1 MGNDW
6 NNQFWCYVWLLQSLI
21 LKSSLLGKLFLVWF
35 QLHLIIR
42 WVILVLSRETKI
54 FRDWLYVAWLK
65 ENVYNCLT
73 CDCQEI
79 CIRIFNVLLDKKM
92 KAWHLLFFF
101 FSTGDFSCLKVLM
114 NELPITQRYGIWKA
128 HKKVPRKITRWWFCL
143 WDTFLSIWE
152 YTRL

>member
-101 FSTGDFSCLKVLM
+101 FFNRGLFMSQGLNEWITHYPEVWDMKST
-114 NELPITQRYGIWKA
+114 
-128 HKKVPRKITRWWFCL
+128 
-143 WDTFLSIWE
+143 
-152 YTRL
+152 